1 MIQCQ
6 NYMKMKSLNKLKELE
21 NNNDLILDNEYN
33 NFLEKLKE
41 EIKDYEAFANKY
53 KSQIH
58 NYEDYKK
65 AKQDFEK
72 LNEINELFR
81 YIGKENIESVISAV
95 SSEINNNKK
104 YKINE
109 DLDKFDIN
117 NNELVNKINQL
128 VSNYDGKSNYFIEN
142 NKLCLWFDRDI
153 KNEKTRALMEKY
165 NPIILSGENYT
176 KIILKEV

>member
-1 MIQCQ
+1 
-6 NYMKMKSLNKLKELE
+6 MKMKSLDKLKELE
-21 NNNDLILDNEYN
+21 KNNNLILNSEYN
-33 NFLEKLKE
+33 NFLENLKE
-41 EIKDYEAFANKY
+41 EIKEYRLFTNNY

-72 LNEINELFR
+72 LNKINELFK
-81 YIGKENIESVISAV
+81 YIGKESIESVISAV

-109 DLDKFDIN
+109 DLNKFDIN
-117 NNELVNKINQL
+117 NDELVNKINEII
-128 VSNYDGKSNYFIEN
+128 SNYNGKSNYFIEN

-153 KNEKTRALMEKY
+153 KNEKIRVLMEEY
-165 NPIILSGENYT
+165 NPIVLSGENYT